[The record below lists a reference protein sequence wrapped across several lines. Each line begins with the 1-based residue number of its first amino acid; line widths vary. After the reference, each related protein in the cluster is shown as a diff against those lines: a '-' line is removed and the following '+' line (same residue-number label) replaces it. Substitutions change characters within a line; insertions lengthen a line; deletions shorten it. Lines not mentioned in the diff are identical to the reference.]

1 MRTGLIVARQIVKD
15 WLLWVIVLV
24 SIIMNSILL
33 LSDPSGA
40 RMCQTANNMVEY
52 YGEKVSSDNVFCI
65 ERDLNA
71 ILSKASNAYCE
82 RYGKANLDVSELY
95 RAGFLGSEEYE
106 KVVLMQRMQSCGQ
119 AALDDARRLK
129 TFSVSELSDTR
140 NTLYKKMLP
149 IISAELVI
157 IAVYVML
164 RTLETGV
171 VTNTAPLEYATRSGR
186 RVDIVKI
193 LTALTVISFSCL
205 LVNIC
210 AITLFCWR
218 YPGAVSATSTLPVL
232 IWKASSV
239 IDLSESAYLAWWLG
253 IEFAVICIFAIL
265 AAAAGLAF
273 RNSFVGFL
281 TLCAYSCGLFGL
293 QTVSFDKFSFWEE
306 LAQWNPVGLFLI
318 FKEGAVEVQSEK
330 WFLVQESGYVLCG
343 SELPVVAT
351 WLAFSLAVLGM
362 VWRFFKRKETA
373 I

>member
-281 TLCAYSCGLFGL
+281 TLCYGRSYYIL
-293 QTVSFDKFSFWEE
+293 
-306 LAQWNPVGLFLI
+306 
-318 FKEGAVEVQSEK
+318 
-330 WFLVQESGYVLCG
+330 
-343 SELPVVAT
+343 
-351 WLAFSLAVLGM
+351 
-362 VWRFFKRKETA
+362 R
-373 I
+373 